1 MTSTTFR
8 ADAVLFDM
16 DGTLTDSIAAVEAAW
31 GAVAVDL
38 GLDPETV
45 IAATHGKRAVD
56 NLAQFRPEIKPHEM
70 EGAVAAFEQS
80 ILDFADS
87 FQKRAARRRSTGE
100 SSPGFSASAGSDS
113 GESTPGLSPTSGF
126 SSRSGSL
133 STPSSSSIDP
143 STGLRRPS
151 FATRLS
157 DMLASAIPED
167 SVVPVFDESADDK
180 HADEKQADTD
190 IEAAWETE
198 ADSVDRSIRILP
210 GVKNMIECIPDGR
223 YAVATSGANTY
234 GSSLIS
240 SASFLQR
247 NSPALRTAYG
257 AMTRVGITPPPVTI
271 TADDKRLKAGKPAPD
286 PFLLAASCLGFD
298 AKRCVVFEDSPSG
311 IRAGVASGATV
322 IAVCTSHERSKIEN
336 CGAHFVVEDMRK
348 VRCRTEGEGAGM
360 QLAFTVEH

>member
-1 MTSTTFR
+1 MQSTTFR

-31 GAVAVDL
+31 GAVAVEL

-45 IAATHGKRAVD
+45 IAATHGKRAID
-56 NLAQFRPEIKPHEM
+56 NLAFYRPEIKAHEM
-70 EGAVAAFEQS
+70 DAAVEAFEQS

-87 FQKRAARRRSTGE
+87 FKKCAERRASVSE
-100 SSPGFSASAGSDS
+100 SSESGS
-113 GESTPGLSPTSGF
+113 GESTPVLSPASAF
-126 SSRSGSL
+126 SRSGSL
-133 STPSSSSIDP
+133 STPSSPTDP
-143 STGLRRPS
+143 TTGARRPS

-157 DMLASAIPED
+157 DMLASALPED
-167 SVVPVFDESADDK
+167 SVLSVFDESTEDK
-180 HADEKQADTD
+180 LVDEKRADAD

-198 ADSVDRSIRILP
+198 ADAVDRSIHILP
-210 GVKNMIECIPDGR
+210 GVKDMIECIPDGR
-223 YAVATSGANTY
+223 YAVATSGAKTY
-234 GSSLIS
+234 
-240 SASFLQR
+240 
-247 NSPALRTAYG
+247 AYG

-322 IAVCTSHERSKIEN
+322 IAVCTSHERSKIEG
-336 CGAHFVVEDMRK
+336 CGAHFVVDDMRN
-348 VRCRTEGEGAGM
+348 VRCVTEGEGKGM
-360 QLAFTVEH
+360 QLVFTV

>member
-1 MTSTTFR
+1 MPSTTFH

-45 IAATHGKRAVD
+45 IAATHGKRAID
-56 NLAQFRPEIKPHEM
+56 NLAFYRPEIKTHEM
-70 EGAVAAFEQS
+70 DAAVEAFEQS

-87 FQKRAARRRSTGE
+87 YQKRAVRRRRSGE
-100 SSPGFSASAGSDS
+100 SSAGFSAHAGSDS
-113 GESTPGLSPTSGF
+113 GESTPALSDTSV
-126 SSRSGSL
+126 SSRSDSFSTPSL
-133 STPSSSSIDP
+133 PSSSSSNY
-143 STGLRRPS
+143 STTTGALRPS

-157 DMLASAIPED
+157 DMLASALPEG
-167 SVVPVFDESADDK
+167 SPVPDESAEDK
-180 HADEKQADTD
+180 HADEKRTDTD

-198 ADSVDRSIRILP
+198 EDAVDRSIHILP
-210 GVKNMIECIPDGR
+210 GVKDMIDCIPDGR
-223 YAVATSGANTY
+223 YAVATSGAKTY
-234 GSSLIS
+234 
-240 SASFLQR
+240 
-247 NSPALRTAYG
+247 AYG

-322 IAVCTSHERSKIEN
+322 IAVCTSHERSKIEG
-336 CGAHFVVEDMRK
+336 CGAHFIVEDMRK
-348 VRCRTEGEGAGM
+348 VRCVTEGEGERM
-360 QLAFTVEH
+360 KLVFTVES

>member
-1 MTSTTFR
+1 MPSTTFR

-38 GLDPETV
+38 GLDPAEV

-56 NLAQFRPEIKPHEM
+56 NLAFYRPGIRPHEM
-70 EGAVAAFEQS
+70 DAAVEAFEQT

-87 FQKRAARRRSTGE
+87 FQKREARRRRSSGE
-100 SSPGFSASAGSDS
+100 SKYGFSAHAGSDS
-113 GESTPGLSPTSGF
+113 GESTPVLSPTSAF
-126 SSRSGSL
+126 SSRNGSL
-133 STPSSSSIDP
+133 STPSSP
-143 STGLRRPS
+143 TGPTTGTRRPS

-157 DMLASAIPED
+157 DMLASALPEASD
-167 SVVPVFDESADDK
+167 APVFDESTDEK
-180 HADEKQADTD
+180 HADEKRADAD

-198 ADSVDRSIRILP
+198 ADAVDRSIRILP
-210 GVKNMIECIPDGR
+210 GVKDMIACIPEGR
-223 YAVATSGANTY
+223 YAVATSGAKTY
-234 GSSLIS
+234 
-240 SASFLQR
+240 
-247 NSPALRTAYG
+247 AYG

-298 AKRCVVFEDSPSG
+298 AKHCVVFEDSPSG

-322 IAVCTSHERSKIEN
+322 IAVCTSHERAKIEG
-336 CGAHFVVEDMRK
+336 CGAHFVVEDMRS
-348 VRCRTEGEGAGM
+348 VQCRTEGEGEGM
-360 QLAFTVEH
+360 RLVFTVEH

>member
-1 MTSTTFR
+1 MPSTTFR

-45 IAATHGKRAVD
+45 IAATHGKRAID
-56 NLAQFRPEIKPHEM
+56 NLAFYRPEIKVHEM
-70 EGAVAAFEQS
+70 GAAVEAFEQS

-87 FQKRAARRRSTGE
+87 LKKRAERRRSSGE
-100 SSPGFSASAGSDS
+100 SSAGFSARAGSDS
-113 GESTPGLSPTSGF
+113 GESTP
-126 SSRSGSL
+126 SL
-133 STPSSSSIDP
+133 SSASASSCSSSFSTPSLPSSSSSND
-143 STGLRRPS
+143 STTGARRPS

-157 DMLASAIPED
+157 DMLASALPED
-167 SVVPVFDESADDK
+167 SPVFDESSDDK
-180 HADEKQADTD
+180 HGDEKQVDAD

-210 GVKNMIECIPDGR
+210 GVKDMIECIPDGR
-223 YAVATSGANTY
+223 YAVATSGARTY
-234 GSSLIS
+234 
-240 SASFLQR
+240 
-247 NSPALRTAYG
+247 AYG

-311 IRAGVASGATV
+311 IRAGVASGAIV
-322 IAVCTSHERSKIEN
+322 IAVCTSHERSKIEG

-348 VRCRTEGEGAGM
+348 VRCRTEGEGGTM
-360 QLAFTVEH
+360 QLVFTVEH

>member
-1 MTSTTFR
+1 MQSTTFR

-45 IAATHGKRAVD
+45 IAATHGKRAID
-56 NLAQFRPEIKPHEM
+56 NLAFYRPEIKAHEM
-70 EGAVAAFEQS
+70 DAAVEAFEQS

-87 FQKRAARRRSTGE
+87 YQKRAARRRRSGE
-100 SSPGFSASAGSDS
+100 SSEGFSEHAGSDS
-113 GESTPGLSPTSGF
+113 GESTPALSDTSA
-126 SSRSGSL
+126 SSQSGSL
-133 STPSSSSIDP
+133 STSTSTPSSTTDP
-143 STGLRRPS
+143 TTDAQRPS

-167 SVVPVFDESADDK
+167 SVHPVFDEST
-180 HADEKQADTD
+180 DEKRADAD

-198 ADSVDRSIRILP
+198 AEAVDRSICILP
-210 GVKNMIECIPDGR
+210 GVKDMIECIPDGR
-223 YAVATSGANTY
+223 YAVATSGAKTY
-234 GSSLIS
+234 
-240 SASFLQR
+240 
-247 NSPALRTAYG
+247 AYG

-322 IAVCTSHERSKIEN
+322 IAVCTSHERSKIEG
-336 CGAHFVVEDMRK
+336 CGAHFLVEDMRK
-348 VRCRTEGEGAGM
+348 VRCKTEGEGAGM
-360 QLAFTVEH
+360 QLVFTVEH

>member
-1 MTSTTFR
+1 MQSTTFR

-45 IAATHGKRAVD
+45 IAATHGKRAID
-56 NLAQFRPEIKPHEM
+56 NLAFYRPEIKAHEM
-70 EGAVAAFEQS
+70 DAAVEAFEQS

-87 FQKRAARRRSTGE
+87 FNKIKERSMPG
-100 SSPGFSASAGSDS
+100 SQSIKSGFSERPGSDS
-113 GESTPGLSPTSGF
+113 GESTPTLSSASAS

-133 STPSSSSIDP
+133 STPSSPTHTSA
-143 STGLRRPS
+143 GARCPS

-157 DMLASAIPED
+157 DMLASALPED
-167 SVVPVFDESADDK
+167 TSVFDESPESNFTAHNAQK
-180 HADEKQADTD
+180 KAAEAD
-190 IEAAWETE
+190 IEATWETE
-198 ADSVDRSIRILP
+198 AEAVDRSICILP
-210 GVKNMIECIPDGR
+210 GVKDMIECIPDGR
-223 YAVATSGANTY
+223 YAVATSGAKTY
-234 GSSLIS
+234 
-240 SASFLQR
+240 
-247 NSPALRTAYG
+247 AYG

-322 IAVCTSHERSKIEN
+322 IAVCTSHERSKIEG

-348 VRCRTEGEGAGM
+348 VRCATEGEGAGM
-360 QLAFTVEH
+360 RLVFTVEH

>member
-1 MTSTTFR
+1 MPSTTFH

-45 IAATHGKRAVD
+45 IAATHGKRAID
-56 NLAQFRPEIKPHEM
+56 NLAFYRPEIKAHEM
-70 EGAVAAFEQS
+70 DAAVEAFERS

-87 FQKRAARRRSTGE
+87 FKKRAERRRSSGE
-100 SSPGFSASAGSDS
+100 SSAGFSARAGSDS
-113 GESTPGLSPTSGF
+113 GESTPAFSPTSVF
-126 SSRSGSL
+126 SRSGSP
-133 STPSSSSIDP
+133 STPASPTDP
-143 STGLRRPS
+143 SIGARRPS

-157 DMLASAIPED
+157 DMLTSAIPED
-167 SVVPVFDESADDK
+167 SVLPVFDESTEDR
-180 HADEKQADTD
+180 HVDEKQADTD

-210 GVKNMIECIPDGR
+210 GVKNMIECIPEGR
-223 YAVATSGANTY
+223 YAVATSGAKTY
-234 GSSLIS
+234 
-240 SASFLQR
+240 
-247 NSPALRTAYG
+247 AYG

-322 IAVCTSHERSKIEN
+322 IAVCTSHERSKIEG
-336 CGAHFVVEDMRK
+336 CGAHFLVEDMRK
-348 VRCRTEGEGAGM
+348 VRCKTEGEGAGM
-360 QLAFTVEH
+360 QLVFTVEH